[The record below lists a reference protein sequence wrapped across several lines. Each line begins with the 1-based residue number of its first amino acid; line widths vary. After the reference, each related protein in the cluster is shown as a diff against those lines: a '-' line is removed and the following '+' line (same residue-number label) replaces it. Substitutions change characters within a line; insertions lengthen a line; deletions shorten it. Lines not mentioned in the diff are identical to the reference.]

1 MSRFI
6 PLVLAAA
13 CWGLG
18 TVASKRAVTE
28 LPPTLLLVIQLG
40 SSVAVLTLVW
50 LASAGRRR
58 PPVRLGLLGVL
69 NPGLAYL
76 LSLMGLASITAG
88 LSVLLWS
95 LEPVLIVAL
104 AWLVLGDRLSPRA
117 IAWSLLAVA
126 GAALAGSQGIE
137 GGQLRGIAL
146 TVAAVAC
153 CAIYTVAASSWMR
166 AESSLAVVVVQ
177 QWFALVFAC
186 LVVLF
191 SGGVALSGAS
201 ATAWISAVGSGVMYY
216 GLAFWAFLVGLQRVK
231 ASTAAAS
238 INLVPLF
245 GIGAGYVF
253 LGERMQPLQLVGAA
267 IAILAVVALVSRG
280 SVRDQNDPRLQV
292 HRG

>member
-117 IAWSLLAVA
+117 IAWSLIAVA